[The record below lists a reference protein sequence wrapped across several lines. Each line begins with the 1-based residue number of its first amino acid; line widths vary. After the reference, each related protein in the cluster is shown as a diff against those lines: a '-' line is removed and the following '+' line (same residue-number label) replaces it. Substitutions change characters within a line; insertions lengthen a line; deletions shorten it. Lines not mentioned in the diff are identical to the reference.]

1 MTVDERHEALT
12 MNLELLTHDIR
23 DLTSDVRELRIAT
36 ERDAENIR
44 APLARVEGRA

>member
-1 MTVDERHEALT
+1 
-12 MNLELLTHDIR
+12 
-23 DLTSDVRELRIAT
+23 VRELRIAT